1 VSTADEER
9 AAITNQGLVFIVDDD
24 APTRRYVERIL
35 VKEGYIVQSF
45 EGASSVLA
53 ALDKDADSVDLV
65 LSDYDMPGVNGL
77 ELMSRIRERWS
88 DLLVVFLTGQND
100 LSTGL
105 EAMRRGAYDY
115 LTKPVDPVDILLTV
129 VRRAIERRR
138 LVARNQFL
146 QRQVDISSLNPDIIG
161 ESRAIREVLSL
172 VASAAPTDATVLI
185 LGESGTGK
193 ELIARAIHKQSKR
206 HTKPFVAVNCGALSE
221 TVLESELF
229 GHIKGAFT
237 GALATRKGV
246 FEEANGGTLF
256 LDEVGELAP
265 ATQVRL
271 LRALQEGM
279 VRAVGASEDRK
290 VDVRVV
296 AATNRDL
303 SEEIEKGTFR
313 EDLYYRLD
321 VIAVQMPPLRQRPGD
336 IPLLF
341 HHFLRKHASR
351 LGKNVTGISPD
362 ALSQLCAHRWTGNVR
377 ELENTVERAI
387 VLAKSD
393 TINVDLLPSV
403 LRQTGRPVAGAL
415 EDPRLLLPLADA
427 KAAFEQEYLEKLLER
442 VNGKV
447 SEAAR
452 FAGLDP
458 SNLRRLLKRGQSPN
472 DKGDG

>member
-1 VSTADEER
+1 MS
-9 AAITNQGLVFIVDDD
+9 AAEQEGAEGGNQGLIFVVDDD

-35 VKEGYIVQSF
+35 LKEGFTVQTF
-45 EGASSVLA
+45 DGANAVLG
-53 ALDKDADSVDLV
+53 ALAKDADGVDLV
-65 LSDYDMPGVNGL
+65 LSDYDMPGTNGL
-77 ELMSRIRERWS
+77 ELLSKIRERWS

-115 LTKPVDPVDILLTV
+115 LTKPVDPVDVLLTV
-129 VRRAIERRR
+129 VRRAVERRR

-146 QRQVDISSLNPDIIG
+146 QRQVDISTLNPDIIG

-229 GHIKGAFT
+229 GHVKGAFT
-237 GALATRKGV
+237 GALSTRKGV
-246 FEEANGGTLF
+246 FEEASGGTLF

-303 SEEIEKGTFR
+303 TEEIEKGTFR

-341 HHFLRKHASR
+341 HHFLRKHAGR
-351 LGKNVTGISPD
+351 LGKSVTGISPD
-362 ALSQLCAHRWTGNVR
+362 ALSQLCAHRWAGNVR

-387 VLAKSD
+387 VLAKSEI
-393 TINVDLLPSV
+393 INVDLLPNV
-403 LRQTGRPVAGAL
+403 LRQTGRPAAQP
-415 EDPRLLLPLADA
+415 EIDPRLLMPLADA
-427 KAAFEQEYLEKLLER
+427 KAAFEQEYLEKLLDR
-442 VNGKV
+442 VNGKI
-447 SEAAR
+447 SDAAR

-472 DKGDG
+472 DKNQD

>member
-1 VSTADEER
+1 LIYV
-9 AAITNQGLVFIVDDD
+9 VDDD

-35 VKEGYIVQSF
+35 TKEGFSVQTF
-45 EGASSVLA
+45 DGANAVLA
-53 ALDKDADSVDLV
+53 ALAKDADNVDLV
-65 LSDYDMPGVNGL
+65 LSDYDMPGTNGL
-77 ELMSRIRERWS
+77 ELMTKIRERWS

-115 LTKPVDPVDILLTV
+115 LTKPVDPVDVLLTV

-229 GHIKGAFT
+229 GHVKGAFT
-237 GALATRKGV
+237 GALSSRKGV

-271 LRALQEGM
+271 LRVLQEGM

-303 SEEIEKGTFR
+303 TEEIEKGTFR

-341 HHFLRKHASR
+341 HHFLRKHAGR
-351 LGKNVTGISPD
+351 LGKSVTGISPD
-362 ALSQLCAHRWTGNVR
+362 ALSQLCAHRWAGNVR

-393 TINVDLLPSV
+393 VINVDLLPSV
-403 LRQTGRPVAGAL
+403 LRQTGRPAAGTL

-447 SEAAR
+447 SDAAR

-458 SNLRRLLKRGQSPN
+458 SNLRRLLKRSSLG
-472 DKGDG
+472 DKSDDKSD